1 MAERLAGKGASRKRA
16 KLEEAQLRFPL
27 RLASFSPVWCCG
39 LGAENEEVA
48 LHVFCGRKRSD
59 PREIPDGTHE
69 QMLLERFTL
78 VADTSQ
84 GYLPACMDALKSM
97 ESFLQKCLDDGVA
110 SWAVGS
116 KEVMDNLRG
125 DLMKAFE
132 VFYEIDEKMFDS
144 LEVLFKRSFTSQES
158 LTKYLRE
165 LENYS
170 ESLVNRPVL
179 EESGVMSSSSLYSY
193 LQDQGHDHAI
203 LTGILINPDV
213 TSDEGITDVKE
224 LNEMLLRIDNRMSDA
239 YNDAYGNTSNLQASM
254 SSSGLET
261 EFKAMIVSLQFL
273 EEILGLLST
282 YVDYIMECCT
292 FLERHVVVVL
302 KVLEKESYE
311 HAELLRKFAE
321 HGGTLAELRRMKSGI

>member
-1 MAERLAGKGASRKRA
+1 
-16 KLEEAQLRFPL
+16 
-27 RLASFSPVWCCG
+27 
-39 LGAENEEVA
+39 
-48 LHVFCGRKRSD
+48 
-59 PREIPDGTHE
+59 
-69 QMLLERFTL
+69 
-78 VADTSQ
+78 
-84 GYLPACMDALKSM
+84 
-97 ESFLQKCLDDGVA
+97 
-110 SWAVGS
+110 
-116 KEVMDNLRG
+116 
-125 DLMKAFE
+125 
-132 VFYEIDEKMFDS
+132 
-144 LEVLFKRSFTSQES
+144 
-158 LTKYLRE
+158 
-165 LENYS
+165 
-170 ESLVNRPVL
+170 VNRPVL

-224 LNEMLLRIDNRMSDA
+224 LNEMLLRIDDRMSDA
-239 YNDAYGNTSNLQASM
+239 YNDAYGNTLNLQASM

-302 KVLEKESYE
+302 EVLEKESYE

-321 HGGTLAELRRMKSGI
+321 HGETLAELRRMKSGI